1 MDRILDLLSSALKV
15 FAAMSPWLVGGFFAA
30 GVLAVWIP
38 RAWVN
43 RTLGGR
49 TGLSGVL
56 RAVLVGVPLP
66 ICSCGVLPIAAGLR
80 RNGAGKGATAA
91 FLISTPQTGVDSILA
106 TYALMGPVFAIA
118 RPLAAAL
125 TGLVGGAVVAAVGGE
140 DDAVASAADE
150 PPPPSR
156 GLREILR
163 QAYVRLL
170 GSVAKPL
177 AAGLAISAL
186 VTVLVPDGFFA
197 EAFGGRDWLAM
208 PAMAL
213 VGLPMYVCSTASI
226 PIAASLMLKG
236 VSPGAAFVFL
246 MVGPAMNAVSVTTVA
261 ALIGRKATT
270 AYVATIVAGAILC
283 GCAVNAFA
291 DPASAMEAA
300 RCASHG
306 LTPLHWVCAAFLAV
320 MTAYNLARP
329 AAMTSH
335 NRSDESGGCCGG
347 KDDCCGGAAAPTRE
361 PTPEKGIGTVV
372 ATCELALDG
381 LRCMNCVAHAKK
393 ALEAIPG
400 VAADVTLDPPRAL
413 VRMDRDVPEAALRAA
428 IEGEGYRVVSVSPR
442 ISSL

>member
-1 MDRILDLLSSALKV
+1 
-15 FAAMSPWLVGGFFAA
+15 
-30 GVLAVWIP
+30 
-38 RAWVN
+38 
-43 RTLGGR
+43 
-49 TGLSGVL
+49 
-56 RAVLVGVPLP
+56 
-66 ICSCGVLPIAAGLR
+66 
-80 RNGAGKGATAA
+80 
-91 FLISTPQTGVDSILA
+91 
-106 TYALMGPVFAIA
+106 
-118 RPLAAAL
+118 
-125 TGLVGGAVVAAVGGE
+125 
-140 DDAVASAADE
+140 SAADE

-177 AAGLAISAL
+177 AAGLAVSAL

-335 NRSDESGGCCGG
+335 NRSDESGGCCDG

-428 IEGEGYRVVSVSPR
+428 VEGEGYRVVSVSPR

>member
-1 MDRILDLLSSALKV
+1 MDRIPDLLLSALRV
-15 FAAMSPWLVGGFFAA
+15 FAAMSPWLVAGFFAA

-43 RTLGGR
+43 RALGGR

-106 TYALMGPVFAIA
+106 TYALMGPVFAVA

-140 DDAVASAADE
+140 DDAAAAAADE

-177 AAGLAISAL
+177 AAGLAVSAL

-261 ALIGRKATT
+261 ALIGRRATA
-270 AYVATIVAGAILC
+270 AYVATIVVGAILC

-291 DPASAMEAA
+291 DPSAAVEAA

-335 NRSDESGGCCGG
+335 SRSSEPGGCCGESDG
-347 KDDCCGGAAAPTRE
+347 CCGGGAAAPE
-361 PTPEKGIGTVV
+361 PEPVPAKGIGPAV

-400 VAADVTLDPPRAL
+400 VAADVTLDPQRAL
-413 VRMDRDVPEAALRAA
+413 VRMDRDVPESALRAA
-428 IEGEGYRVVSVSPR
+428 VEGEGYRVVSVSR
-442 ISSL
+442 R